1 MSPGLIGFYVKGI
14 LMDELFTMSQNWL
27 VLKGSARPQMSKHQN
42 TEN

>member
-14 LMDELFTMSQNWL
+14 LMGELFTMSQNWL
-27 VLKGSARPQMSKHQN
+27 VL